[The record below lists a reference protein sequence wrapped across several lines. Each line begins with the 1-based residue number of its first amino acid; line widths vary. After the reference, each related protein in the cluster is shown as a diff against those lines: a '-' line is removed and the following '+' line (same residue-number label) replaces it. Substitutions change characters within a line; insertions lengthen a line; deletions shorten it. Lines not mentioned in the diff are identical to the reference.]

1 MDVGIKE
8 KGSDFVAFRT
18 QIIQRIYQ
26 AWSAAGMKKYSHEKG
41 CLLSGVV
48 L

>member
-1 MDVGIKE
+1 VILRAQVLQGM
-8 KGSDFVAFRT
+8 
-18 QIIQRIYQ
+18 YQ

-41 CLLSGVV
+41 CLLSSVV